1 MACIESQYIPYE
13 AQERLGR
20 GKAIIFAPHPDDE
33 ILGCCGAIMQH
44 LKDGDPLKVVI
55 VTDGAFGRGDDVE
68 DYALTRRQET
78 LDAAK
83 VLGYEDLLF
92 WDLPDR
98 GVICDDEL
106 VRRVGLEIDAM
117 GAEWVYAPSWWEIHP
132 DHSALSRAVT
142 QAVKER
148 GNRLKL
154 VLYEVGV
161 PLHANV
167 LLDITEIFEAKRQA
181 IGSFKSQLEMQ
192 PYDRHILALNEFRS
206 YTLPSCVFA
215 AEAYRVVTPSEI
227 INRLEIP
234 WMSRALK
241 GKDE

>member
-13 AQERLGR
+13 AQERIGR

-55 VTDGAFGRGDDVE
+55 VTDGAFGQGE
-68 DYALTRRQET
+68 GAKDYALKRRQEA

-83 VLGYEDLLF
+83 VLGYEDPMF

-98 GVICDDEL
+98 GVIFDDKL
-106 VRRVGLEIDAM
+106 VRRVGFEIDAM
-117 GAEWVYAPSWWEIHP
+117 EAEWVYAPSWWEIHP

-148 GNRLKL
+148 GQGLKL

-167 LLDITEIFEAKRQA
+167 LLDITDILETKRRA
-181 IGSFKSQLEMQ
+181 IGSFKSQLEVQ
-192 PYDRHILALNEFRS
+192 PYDRHILALNVFRS
-206 YTLPSCVFA
+206 YTLPFCVFA

-227 INRLEIP
+227 SDRLEIP
-234 WMSRALK
+234 WMSMVLK
-241 GKDE
+241 G